1 MKEHHFKIM
10 YFTKKVIWLK
20 YFFLENTWQKI
31 AVEVCSHW
39 SWVLGSWEFTYS
51 IHFCFLL
58 LSTLSFSMFFWTGTQ
73 FHFLIIYI
81 YFMFMDV
88 LPACMSIHHMYT
100 VLIEAEK
107 GIISPGPLCGLL
119 FRGSGFDPPRT
130 TWWLKTI
137 FVCACDSL
145 QDFLK
150 LTCNC
155 RKRRWEGRR
164 REEGRE
170 DITWRIGWF
179 FFSGRW
185 RIFTIRANF
194 M

>member
-1 MKEHHFKIM
+1 MRIHLQYPFL
-10 YFTKKVIWLK
+10 FLTVK
-20 YFFLENTWQKI
+20 YFIIFY
-31 AVEVCSHW
+31 
-39 SWVLGSWEFTYS
+39 VLLNWHTVS
-51 IHFCFLL
+51 
-58 LSTLSFSMFFWTGTQ
+58 
-73 FHFLIIYI
+73 FLIIYI

-179 FFSGRW
+179 FFFR
-185 RIFTIRANF
+185 
-194 M
+194 